1 MWCILV
7 GASNKNKKPL
17 NQNKMTP
24 VEYPFRQGETYYFIS
39 DQEHIIEAVWD
50 YIAETLYNDKR
61 MYFKSYKEAHN
72 YLLKNY

>member
-1 MWCILV
+1 
-7 GASNKNKKPL
+7 
-17 NQNKMTP
+17 MTAE
-24 VEYPFRQGETYYFIS
+24 EYPFRQGETYYFIS
-39 DQEHIIEAVWD
+39 DQEHIIEGVWD